1 MKTSDKGVLAIAVHE
16 GIVPAPYLDSVGVW
30 TFGIGH
36 TASAGAPD
44 PSNLP
49 RGNPENVDAVLPEV
63 FEVFRRDLEKFEA
76 RVNAAVKVPLEQ
88 HEFDA
93 LVSFDFNTGGIHRAK
108 LTQHLNNGDRAA
120 AARGFMGWLK
130 PPEIRS
136 RREGEMKLF
145 RDGFYPSGMVSVF
158 GVTASNKPDF
168 RQVRRRLTQDQLLVY
183 MRPAHVLGELSG
195 KPYNAP
201 SFNKGVGDSLRQ
213 NPVAKFLRV
222 LLSLFKRQ
230 EK

>member
-1 MKTSDKGVLAIAVHE
+1 MKTSNKGVFAIAVHE
-16 GIVPAPYLDSVGVW
+16 GIVPAPYLDSVNVW

-108 LTQHLNNGDRAA
+108 LTQHLNKGDRAA
-120 AARGFMGWLK
+120 AARGFMGWLR
-130 PPEIRS
+130 PPEVRS

-145 RDGFYPSGMVSVF
+145 RDGTYPSGRVAVY
-158 GVTASNKPDF
+158 GVNASNKPDF
-168 RQVRRRLTQDQLLVY
+168 RQVRRSLSQADVLAY
-183 MRPAHVLGELSG
+183 MRATNP
-195 KPYNAP
+195 
-201 SFNKGVGDSLRQ
+201 VGDSERP
-213 NPVAKFLRV
+213 NPIAKLIQV
-222 LLSLFKRQ
+222 LLSLFKRAD
-230 EK
+230 K